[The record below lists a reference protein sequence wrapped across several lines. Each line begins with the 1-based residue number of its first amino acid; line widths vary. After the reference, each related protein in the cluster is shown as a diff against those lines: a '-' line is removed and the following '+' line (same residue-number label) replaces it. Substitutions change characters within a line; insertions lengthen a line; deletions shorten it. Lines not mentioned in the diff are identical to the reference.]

1 MEKLT
6 VTTRTTLIGLR
17 FLLAPEDSSTPPSRN
32 VPRGGITFWNSAKT
46 LLWFVFS
53 VLAALLVGQL

>member
-1 MEKLT
+1 MENVRAKT
-6 VTTRTTLIGLR
+6 GTTMMGLR
-17 FLLAPEDSSTPPSRN
+17 FLLAPEGSFASPFAVTVRN
-32 VPRGGITFWNSAKT
+32 WVKT